1 VIRSHLKNQ
10 GLEELVVYCFKPAT
24 SPEPE
29 DGEDPEEVEPKRA
42 VASRAYEVV
51 SISLPWRVGDV

>member
-1 VIRSHLKNQ
+1 
-10 GLEELVVYCFKPAT
+10 LVVYCFKPAT

-51 SISLPWRVGDV
+51 SISLPGRVGDV